1 MLRVTAVRKDFENE
15 KTSLRASY
23 SIECFAMLLQ
33 LLFVCMAAKWLKWK
47 TRGTP
52 KNDVEL
58 KVVKAL

>member
-33 LLFVCMAAKWLKWK
+33 LLFVCMAAKWLK
-47 TRGTP
+47 
-52 KNDVEL
+52 
-58 KVVKAL
+58 